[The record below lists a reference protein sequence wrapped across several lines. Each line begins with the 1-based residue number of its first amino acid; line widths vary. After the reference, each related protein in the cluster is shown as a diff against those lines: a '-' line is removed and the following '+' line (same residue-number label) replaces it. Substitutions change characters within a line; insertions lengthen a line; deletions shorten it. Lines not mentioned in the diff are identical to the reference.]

1 MKCTIHFCL
10 FLFSLQLLTA
20 QIPNSDFENWDAQ
33 PVLKEWITNSYPLTM
48 PPWDPYI
55 VKQDTDR
62 YSGSYA
68 ANFYG
73 NGFLKPF
80 ATTTFSVWYHPVS
93 LEARIKYSFPPC
105 VNDSGFS
112 QQDTISIV
120 VELLNNGAVVD
131 AGKWQYQSAG
141 FLSSYQLLSIP
152 VSQNSAVFDSCRITI
167 TGGNV
172 FGGCGFAP
180 ASTQFKV
187 DHLELKYSSSTNCID
202 TAQICSN
209 CPCVGL
215 YDPVCG
221 CNGVTYGNS
230 CEAYNAGV
238 TSWTNGVCNQGACN
252 ADFTYCGSMIALS
265 PIQFTSLSTGDDII
279 NWRWEWN
286 DGSFT
291 SHDSTPTKIFT
302 TDGSHNVCLYI
313 TSIQANQDTCIDS
326 ICGLIFICA
335 PINTGP
341 CVDSNYI
348 CNSCNCFPAYV
359 PVMGCNGVVY
369 NNSCE
374 ANKAGVTSWVGL
386 SCNDSCQQKGVV
398 VQGVECLLVQDFQS
412 NTFLMPCSLP
422 TGASLHLGDT
432 VAYSYT
438 ASNCMS
444 FCMQGTYVD
453 FTCFDVLWASD
464 TTAPSGS
471 CHAEFSFSK
480 NTDTVSFINT
490 STAANITN
498 YLWSFG
504 DGGSSALA
512 SPVHVYTHDSTYTVC
527 LYITGFDSSGN
538 PCTDQFCR
546 PAYITHGCIDTSLIC
561 PPGSLCCDAPLYEP
575 VCGCDSVT
583 YDNACVATLWH
594 GVTGYMPG
602 PCITGISEI
611 NTVLKNLSIQ
621 PNPATNNA
629 ELQFDLL
636 RASRVVIQ
644 ITDMLGAVVAATDAG
659 MLAAGKIRLPISVN
673 HLPAGIYP
681 LKVSANGTAIGVKKL
696 VKE

>member
-1 MKCTIHFCL
+1 MKCTIHFFL
-10 FLFSLQLLTA
+10 FLFTLQLLAA
-20 QIPNSDFENWDAQ
+20 QIPNSDFEDWDAQ
-33 PVLKEWITNSYPLTM
+33 PVLKDWITNSYPLTM

-55 VKQDTDR
+55 VKQDTDH
-62 YSGSYA
+62 YSGCYA

-73 NGFLKPF
+73 NGFLKPY
-80 ATTTFSVWYHPVS
+80 ATTIFSVWYHPVS

-120 VELLNNGAVVD
+120 VELLNNGTVVD

-152 VSQNSAVFDSCRITI
+152 VSQNSGVFDSCRITI

-202 TAQICSN
+202 TSQICSN

-238 TSWTNGVCNQGACN
+238 TSWASG
-252 ADFTYCGSMIALS
+252 
-265 PIQFTSLSTGDDII
+265 
-279 NWRWEWN
+279 
-286 DGSFT
+286 
-291 SHDSTPTKIFT
+291 
-302 TDGSHNVCLYI
+302 
-313 TSIQANQDTCIDS
+313 
-326 ICGLIFICA
+326 ICGQ
-335 PINTGP
+335 
-341 CVDSNYI
+341 S
-348 CNSCNCFPAYV
+348 
-359 PVMGCNGVVY
+359 
-369 NNSCE
+369 
-374 ANKAGVTSWVGL
+374 
-386 SCNDSCQQKGVV
+386 NDSCDLTGVV

-412 NTFLMPCSLP
+412 NTLLMPCSLP

-432 VAYSYT
+432 LAYSYT
-438 ASNCMS
+438 AGNCMS

-464 TTAPSGS
+464 TIPPAGS

-480 NTDTVSFINT
+480 NTDTVSFINS
-490 STAANITN
+490 STASNITN
-498 YLWSFG
+498 YLWDFG
-504 DGGSSALA
+504 DGGSSTLA
-512 SPVHVYTHDSTYTVC
+512 NPVHVYAHDSTYTVC

>member
-1 MKCTIHFCL
+1 MKRSTHFFL

-20 QIPNSDFENWDAQ
+20 QIPNSDFENWDSQ
-33 PVLKEWITNSYPLTM
+33 PVLMDWVTNSYPLTL

-141 FLSSYQLLSIP
+141 FLSSYQLLTIP

-187 DHLELKYSSSTNCID
+187 DHLELRYSSSTNCID

-221 CNGVTYGNS
+221 CNGVTYGNQ

-238 TSWTNGVCNQGACN
+238 TSWANGVCGQG
-252 ADFTYCGSMIALS
+252 
-265 PIQFTSLSTGDDII
+265 
-279 NWRWEWN
+279 
-286 DGSFT
+286 
-291 SHDSTPTKIFT
+291 
-302 TDGSHNVCLYI
+302 
-313 TSIQANQDTCIDS
+313 
-326 ICGLIFICA
+326 
-335 PINTGP
+335 
-341 CVDSNYI
+341 
-348 CNSCNCFPAYV
+348 
-359 PVMGCNGVVY
+359 
-369 NNSCE
+369 
-374 ANKAGVTSWVGL
+374 
-386 SCNDSCQQKGVV
+386 NDSCDLTGVV

-412 NTFLMPCSLP
+412 NTLLMPCSLP
-422 TGASLHLGDT
+422 AGASLHLGDT

-438 ASNCMS
+438 AGNCMS

-464 TTAPSGS
+464 TIPPAGG
-471 CHAEFSFSK
+471 CHAAFSFSK

-504 DGGSSALA
+504 DGGSSTLA
-512 SPVHVYTHDSTYTVC
+512 NPVHVYTHDSTYTVC

-546 PAYITHGCIDTSLIC
+546 PVYITHGCIDTSLMC

-575 VCGCDSVT
+575 VCGCDSIT

-611 NTVLKNLSIQ
+611 NTVLKNLRIQ
-621 PNPATNNA
+621 PNPATDNA

-636 RASRVVIQ
+636 RASRVEIQ
-644 ITDMLGAVVAATDAG
+644 VTDMLGAVATVTDAG
-659 MLAAGKIRLPISVN
+659 MLASGKIRLPVLVN
-673 HLPAGIYP
+673 HLPAGIYL
-681 LKVSANGTAIGVKKL
+681 LKVSANGTAVSTQKL
-696 VKE
+696 VKQ